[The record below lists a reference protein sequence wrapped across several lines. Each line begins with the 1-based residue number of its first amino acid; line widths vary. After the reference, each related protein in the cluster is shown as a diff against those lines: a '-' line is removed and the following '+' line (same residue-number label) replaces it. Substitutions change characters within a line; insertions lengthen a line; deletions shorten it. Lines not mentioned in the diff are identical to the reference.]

1 MYYNYLVFTK
11 SNLLKIA
18 INSFVGFLA
27 IVLWLH
33 FVDLSDIMLRLSQAN
48 FIYLVPA
55 SISLGLSLALRT
67 YKLKFFL
74 SPIKK
79 IRFFDLLALNG
90 VAGMLNFLIPIR
102 AGEITKGFY
111 LSKTYSMHLSKTVV
125 WVLVDRFID
134 FLYVLIIA
142 PVILFFIPN
151 TVPFTAVITSIA
163 LAAALLV
170 LTYIMV
176 YQIGLSNMLFKLC
189 TQLLI
194 FGLLQKYFESIY
206 KYFLDTFSVLKRS
219 FYDWVVLIALTTLAF
234 LFDGFAYYFIF
245 LSINSNQSILNMFL
259 GQLLSAITYIIPA
272 APGYVGSAEASI
284 LLVFSGILGIDTT
297 TTSAMSLL
305 FHSLILVFLIA
316 CGVIGIYFLNLDLRA
331 IFKKKPQD

>member
-27 IVLWLH
+27 IVLWLY
-33 FVDLSDIMLRLSQAN
+33 FVNLSDIMLRLSQAN

-55 SISLGLSLALRT
+55 SVSLGLSLSLRT

-125 WVLVDRFID
+125 WVLADRFID

-142 PVILFFIPN
+142 PIILFFIPN

-163 LAAALLV
+163 LAVILLALMYL
-170 LTYIMV
+170 MV
-176 YQIGLSNMLFKLC
+176 YQVSLSNVLFKLC

-194 FGLLQKYFESIY
+194 FNLLQRQITSLY
-206 KYFLDTFSVLKRS
+206 KYFLDTFSILKRS
-219 FYDWVVLIALTTLAF
+219 FYEWMVLIMLTTLAF
-234 LFDGFAYYFIF
+234 LFDGLSYYFVF

-305 FHSLILVFLIA
+305 FHSMILVFLIA
-316 CGVIGIYFLNLDLRA
+316 CGVVGIYFLNLDLRS
-331 IFKKKPQD
+331 IFRRKSEI